1 MYQLPSKPEKIDFS
15 WIFSRISQEEVY
27 LFYLGFCELNK
38 KFINPLRTDKKP
50 DCKFFWYNN
59 TLFFRDFA
67 INKTYSCVTIVMEIR
82 NLNYYEALDD
92 IYEQFIGRK
101 GNSFVINKQIITH
114 IKQEKDIKCK
124 IQPFTKIDI
133 EYLKQYGITSKLCK
147 MYNVYSIQNYWLNGE
162 MYYTYSNNNPCIG
175 YYFPDEKK
183 WKLYFYKN
191 KEFRFL
197 CNIGHDNLQGYNQL
211 DWVGDICI
219 ITKSMKDVM
228 CWRRFG
234 YNAVAPHSEGLS
246 SWKDKIKILQSR
258 FDRVILNFDNDNAG
272 IKAAKEVLKEF
283 NLEEFYFEIKDLSDT
298 FKELKEEK
306 TLEIINEM
314 INGRICIS

>member
-114 IKQEKDIKCK
+114 IKREKDIKCK
-124 IQPFTKIDI
+124 IQPFTKTDI

-183 WKLYFYKN
+183 WKLYLSQMNQRILTMTFVMN
-191 KEFRFL
+191 KVRKMKS
-197 CNIGHDNLQGYNQL
+197 
-211 DWVGDICI
+211 IC
-219 ITKSMKDVM
+219 
-228 CWRRFG
+228 
-234 YNAVAPHSEGLS
+234 
-246 SWKDKIKILQSR
+246 
-258 FDRVILNFDNDNAG
+258 
-272 IKAAKEVLKEF
+272 
-283 NLEEFYFEIKDLSDT
+283 
-298 FKELKEEK
+298 
-306 TLEIINEM
+306 
-314 INGRICIS
+314 